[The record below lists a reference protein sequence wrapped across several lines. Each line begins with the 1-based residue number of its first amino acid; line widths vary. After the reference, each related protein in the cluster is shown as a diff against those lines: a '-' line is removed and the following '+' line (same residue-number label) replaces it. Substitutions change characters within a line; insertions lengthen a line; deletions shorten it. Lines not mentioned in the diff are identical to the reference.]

1 MAEMVEQLVLGVV
14 SMRRR
19 VNSGFTLI
27 ELLVV
32 IAIIAILAA
41 ILFPIFISAR
51 ESARVTRCAA
61 NLANIGRALAMYRD
75 DYDGRNCHIWQNG
88 VRSPGGADDQGSF
101 FWVITRYVGQKM
113 DWSTPTGNENKDRNT
128 VYKCPSAPW
137 LKQQT
142 QGTVTVDGKTY
153 QIGIGARLN
162 VGFAY
167 TMNETNWN
175 HGKFAAGGLKDCEF
189 KRPSQIIFVGEGMGW
204 VSYGIGYGDGKVINN
219 NQISGP
225 TTSGD
230 GWNSINPAPDEVIPM
245 VDRGPNGETG
255 IGPRHGS
262 WCKIYNLRVSHNG
275 GTMFMFYDGHTK
287 LLKVTKGLNWRV
299 DI

>member
-1 MAEMVEQLVLGVV
+1 
-14 SMRRR
+14 MRTRSGR
-19 VNSGFTLI
+19 GFTLI

-61 NLANIGRALAMYRD
+61 NLSNIGRALAMYRD

-113 DWSTPTGNENKDRNT
+113 DWSTPTGNENKNRNT

-142 QGTVTVDGKTY
+142 EGSVTVEGKTY

-189 KRPSQIIFVGEGMGW
+189 KRPSQIIFVGERMGW
-204 VSYGIGYGDGKVINN
+204 VSYGIGYGDGKVIDN

-225 TTSGD
+225 TRSGD
-230 GWNSINPAPDEVIPM
+230 GWNSINPAPDEIIPM
-245 VDRGPNGETG
+245 IDRGPNGETR

-275 GTMFMFYDGHTK
+275 GTMFMFYDGHIK

>member
-1 MAEMVEQLVLGVV
+1 
-14 SMRRR
+14 MRAGR
-19 VNSGFTLI
+19 VSGFTLI

-41 ILFPIFISAR
+41 ILFPVFMAAR
-51 ESARVTRCAA
+51 ESARVSRCVA
-61 NLANIGRALAMYRD
+61 NFENIGRALAMYRD
-75 DYDGRNCHIWQNG
+75 DWNGHNCHIWQNTG
-88 VRSPGGADDQGSF
+88 YGPNQSQNCDDQGSF

-113 DWSTPTGNENKDRNT
+113 DWSTSTGDENKSRDN

-142 QGTVTVDGKTY
+142 TGTVRVGTATY
-153 QIGIGARLN
+153 QIGVGARLN

-167 TMNETNWN
+167 TMNETNWP
-175 HGKFAAGGLKDCEF
+175 HGKYAAGGLQDSEF

-204 VSYGIGYGDGKVINN
+204 ISYGIGYARGVPVDN

-225 TTSGD
+225 TRSGD
-230 GWNSINPAPDEVIPM
+230 GWDSVNPAPDEDIPM
-245 VDRGPNGETG
+245 VDVAPDGTKSG
-255 IGPRHGS
+255 IGRYHGT
-262 WCKIYNLRVSHNG
+262 WCKIYNLRVSHG
-275 GTMFMFYDGHTK
+275 GGSIFMFYDGHTK
-287 LLKVTKGLNWRV
+287 LMKTTKGRNWRV